1 MKNVKGLMLSLPDF
15 WAIGVLAPALTL
27 NVPEAWLRLRVVRMV
42 TPLVPRHG
50 GT

>member
-1 MKNVKGLMLSLPDF
+1 MKNVKGLMLSFPDL
-15 WAIGVLAPALTL
+15 WAIGVLAPAPSPS
-27 NVPEAWLRLRVVRMV
+27 VPEVWLRLRVVRMV